1 MGCNTRMVNVRAR
14 RIVVKRHRPA
24 VTVRPKEVESTAMI
38 AAYMRAIARNKPSPA
53 TGIDSEGMQRPLE
66 AV

>member
-24 VTVRPKEVESTAMI
+24 VTVQPKEARTTAMI
-38 AAYMRAIARNKPSPA
+38 AAYLRAIQRNSP
-53 TGIDSEGMQRPLE
+53 TS
-66 AV
+66 AVEIVLNAI